1 MFPKIGGFPPKSSIL
16 IGVFIINHP
25 FWGTPIFGNTQIV
38 GIFCSSS
45 KLTSVFFSPPG
56 NHLFKVIPSTVGLF
70 SRVKTP
76 ILGERTICK
85 TDGSLFKQQKRHQ
98 GLVDFTFFSGCFH
111 KKGGNPT
118 SLKHPSNI
126 HHHLPQPRESLKIPE
141 TDGFPGMVPENQF
154 WDDFQLISSWSL
166 KLMISSWFR

>member
-1 MFPKIGGFPPKSSIL
+1 MGVSKNRWFSPQIIHFNRGFHYKPSIL
-16 IGVFIINHP
+16 GYPYFWKHPNRRDFLFIFQTHK
-25 FWGTPIFGNTQIV
+25 
-38 GIFCSSS
+38 C
-45 KLTSVFFSPPG
+45 FFSPPG

-76 ILGERTICK
+76 ILGERRICK

-118 SLKHPSNI
+118 SIKHPS
-126 HHHLPQPRESLKIPE
+126 
-141 TDGFPGMVPENQF
+141 
-154 WDDFQLISSWSL
+154 SSPSA
-166 KLMISSWFR
+166 S